1 MKRILSIAILMA
13 VCAISAQAQFE
24 IDSYGR
30 VKVTPYNQYIGGA
43 FQVGDG
49 YHREGGVVFN
59 NVGRISNLSVYRTN
73 NDSPSINDG

>member
-30 VKVTPYNQYIGGA
+30 VKN
-43 FQVGDG
+43 
-49 YHREGGVVFN
+49 
-59 NVGRISNLSVYRTN
+59 S
-73 NDSPSINDG
+73 SINY